1 MGKVSAVSEALSLQ
15 DEVDLLRV
23 QIGADADGQA
33 ATLASWGFGNSLAM
47 LALSETIGR
56 VAPTDA
62 SVLVWGESGV
72 GKEVVARRLHDLS
85 TRCLRPFVKVNCAA
99 LPGEL
104 LESELFGYER
114 GAFTGAH
121 REKPGKF
128 ELADTG
134 TILLDELGELPLGL
148 QAKLLQVLQDGRF
161 SRLGSR
167 QDIKVDTRVI
177 ATTNRNLAELVERGG
192 FRQDLYYRLNV
203 ISIYVPPLRERA
215 EEIPILAERFVRQSS
230 DQYGRPRR
238 ELSADTLRL
247 FMEYSWPG
255 NIRELENLVKRI
267 VVLGQEDWIR
277 QDLMSRHRTSEW
289 DGFPSRRPVVEPP
302 FRSASPAPSEARGLE
317 ARGLESRGL
326 KEVARAAAQAAER
339 AAIARILEQTRWNR
353 MEAARRLK
361 ISYKALLYKIKL
373 HGL

>member
-1 MGKVSAVSEALSLQ
+1 MRAL
-15 DEVDLLRV
+15 DEM
-23 QIGADADGQA
+23 I
-33 ATLASWGFGNSLAM
+33 
-47 LALSETIGR
+47 ER

-72 GKEVVARRLHDLS
+72 GKEVVARRLHELS
-85 TRCLRPFVKVNCAA
+85 SRCARPFVKVNCAA

-134 TILLDELGELPLGL
+134 TMLLDELGELPLGV

-167 QDIKVDTRVI
+167 QDIQVDTRVI

-215 EEIPILAERFVRQSS
+215 EEIPILAERCVRQYS
-230 DQYGRPRR
+230 DQYGRPRL

-247 FMEYSWPG
+247 FMGYSWPG
-255 NIRELENLVKRI
+255 NIRELENLVKRV

-277 QDLMSRHRTSEW
+277 QDLMSRHSGSERA
-289 DGFPSRRPVVEPP
+289 GLPARSPSVEPP
-302 FRSASPAPSEARGLE
+302 PSRSTSQAPSDGK
-317 ARGLESRGL
+317 GL
-326 KEVARAAAQAAER
+326 KEIARAAARAAER
-339 AAIARILEQTRWNR
+339 TAIVRVLEQTRWNR

-361 ISYKALLYKIKL
+361 ISYKALLYKIK
-373 HGL
+373 GLAL